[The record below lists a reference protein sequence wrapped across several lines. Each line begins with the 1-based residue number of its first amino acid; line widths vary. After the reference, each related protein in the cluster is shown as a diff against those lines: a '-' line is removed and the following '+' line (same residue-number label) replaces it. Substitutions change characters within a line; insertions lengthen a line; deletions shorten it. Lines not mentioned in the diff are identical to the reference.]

1 MLRLWVRG
9 AEVIPGRRCSCN
21 DVNENVQQSQSILRV
36 QNVTTRQQELYID
49 LFHSCLELPWACYCN
64 NVMGQSSFELNGRY
78 IGVTSSKAIMEVL
91 EWDTGP
97 NCENSTLQLIGVVIL
112 CTTRFQARL
121 GQHSLYQLGPL
132 YAGNVTA
139 SIENACSASEHGH
152 LKGKIVTGCQL
163 LVRLLNSKAGEVL
176 TELNT
181 ISHAQSGVTNFLS
194 SSNSFNPPSMK
205 CEHEGGLWSYVH
217 RWINFEM

>member
-1 MLRLWVRG
+1 M
-9 AEVIPGRRCSCN
+9 
-21 DVNENVQQSQSILRV
+21 
-36 QNVTTRQQELYID
+36 
-49 LFHSCLELPWACYCN
+49 
-64 NVMGQSSFELNGRY
+64 
-78 IGVTSSKAIMEVL
+78 
-91 EWDTGP
+91 
-97 NCENSTLQLIGVVIL
+97 QLISVVIL

-181 ISHAQSGVTNFLS
+181 IGLYHFSPASYSAPAIGVPVSRANELVKKASPRRSLSQQWCELLQSRTQPSPQNNTHPISCMPFAKRDAVGGIIDITACAQ
-194 SSNSFNPPSMK
+194 
-205 CEHEGGLWSYVH
+205 C
-217 RWINFEM
+217 INRQMMAAWVRDERTCTREEAIEN